1 MGAPPMATMPSR
13 QFSRAPRV
21 LSYVSALILI
31 CVLMT
36 ETEGTLI
43 PDEVS
48 FAESVESASASGR
61 TAACEKSA
69 EDRIHAICGE
79 AKATQKQLAL
89 FHTGCGSQNA
99 APLAAAKAA
108 LLKAKK
114 NLAAAKQAQAEA
126 HGYAKAESDEAA
138 WDHLEALSTL
148 KELNE
153 RCAVAAST
161 FTKASSA
168 FVQCVKKV
176 KTSTAEA
183 NRICSAEEAAKQKA
197 EEEKKKLQV
206 QGPTFKFHEDPC
218 KGGSGSFTMKLK
230 FRQRVNVGVIPSNQF
245 NVKVELRT
253 DKDIDAEMW
262 STDSTVAIIAWK
274 CKKHN
279 KRLGSFKHKTCID
292 SAHKQT
298 KTVLYGNATLQYSG
312 YMGTQDMFGYNF
324 GHENIHVIGKSSKPL
339 LVKAFA
345 YEVGTARV
353 KYSWGVDKETC
364 AKKRAATRKER
375 LAKYNAKAAAKT
387 KFKEAGFKAVK
398 WVLAKSNKNCASAG
412 KAVDLATKKLDQAEA
427 TKSLSADRVARC
439 RKEKARNKAAV
450 AALKKHRAQLAK
462 KHKKVLNNHLDNV
475 EDASDAV
482 DKAEKHLTKVKK
494 ETKIAVGKCHCKAI
508 KKTAH
513 TFEAAKKDKPKKQA
527 AVVRQALLR
536 CLAKNRGQP
545 IPPQGPCKKTGA
557 KAFCSGWSTRYL
569 SKLVL
574 KLLMT
579 STPHCPAPNLNWR
592 QLQLCISE
600 RTMLCVKKSHSLPVE
615 LKKPHINKCFAEM
628 LRKQTQYKS
637 CMTDISDLKR
647 PQPSLEC
654 AKHGW

>member
-13 QFSRAPRV
+13 TQFSRAPRV

-36 ETEGTLI
+36 ETESTLI

-153 RCAVAAST
+153 RCAV
-161 FTKASSA
+161 
-168 FVQCVKKV
+168 
-176 KTSTAEA
+176 
-183 NRICSAEEAAKQKA
+183 EAAKQKA

-292 SAHKQT
+292 RAHKQT

-536 CLAKNRGQP
+536 CLAKKQRTADPTPRSLQEDRREGVLQWVVHP
-545 IPPQGPCKKTGA
+545 LSLQARAQAPHDEHTALP
-557 KAFCSGWSTRYL
+557 STEPELEAASAMHLRAHDA
-569 SKLVL
+569 V
-574 KLLMT
+574 
-579 STPHCPAPNLNWR
+579 R
-592 QLQLCISE
+592 QKVTLI
-600 RTMLCVKKSHSLPVE
+600 
-615 LKKPHINKCFAEM
+615 A
-628 LRKQTQYKS
+628 
-637 CMTDISDLKR
+637 
-647 PQPSLEC
+647 
-654 AKHGW
+654 